1 MRRTR
6 AAIAAIA
13 LGATSIVA
21 STAARADDAGSAT
34 PQAAPAARG
43 DGDEYV
49 VSLAGDA
56 ATAAATLEASGAE
69 VLDVNAE
76 LGIAL
81 VSTTDEAFLADAAAA
96 GAITAGARNHS
107 IGTERPGQPHK
118 FAEERAYAVDAEGRR
133 TGGDHQRA
141 GRTRPRPGR
150 TDPLAPLQ
158 WDMDMI
164 GAPAAQTRATG
175 RGVTVGI
182 IDTGVDASHPDIAP
196 NFDHG
201 LSRNFTMDIPAI
213 DGPCEVATCI
223 DPVDVDDGGHGT
235 HVAGIVGAA
244 RNGIGITGVAPNA
257 TIVNVRA
264 GQDSGY
270 FFLYETV
277 AALTYAADAGLDVVN
292 MSFYTDPWLFNC
304 ASRDDYVSGE
314 VTDAQIAEQAFVRST
329 VLAATAY
336 AHEHGVTM
344 VAAAGN
350 DLTNLSLPTRADSS
364 SPDYPAGTETDR
376 VVTNNCLDL
385 PGEAPD
391 VITVGSVGPT
401 GTKADYSNY
410 GLGSI
415 DVAAPGGWYR
425 DQFGTPQFMTPGNLV
440 LSSYPLH
447 VAIEEGLADENGQP
461 VDDFSTVS
469 CDRKGANCGFYTY
482 LQGTSMASPHVAGL
496 AALVI
501 ERFGRG
507 HGHRG
512 ASLDPDVVTQIIEGT
527 ATDHA
532 CPDGGVEDYSDEGR
546 PPEYNAVCDGTP
558 ADNGI
563 YGEGIVSATRAVSR
577 H

>member
-6 AAIAAIA
+6 SVTAIAV
-13 LGATSIVA
+13 LGATLIIPVSA
-21 STAARADDAGSAT
+21 HADDSGSE
-34 PQAAPAARG
+34 AAPAARG
-43 DGDEYV
+43 DGAEYV
-49 VSLAGDA
+49 VSLAGDTA
-56 ATAAATLEASGAE
+56 TATAALAASGAE
-69 VLDVNAE
+69 VLEVNAE

-81 VSTTDEAFLADAAAA
+81 VGTDDAEFLADATAA
-96 GAITAGARNHS
+96 GAITGGARNHS
-107 IGTERPGQPHK
+107 IGTERLGQPHK
-118 FAEERAYAVDAEGRR
+118 FAEERAYQLDSQGRR
-133 TGGDHQRA
+133 TGRDYHR
-141 GRTRPRPGR
+141 GRGHNRPGNNR
-150 TDPLAPLQ
+150 TDPLASLQ

-164 GAPAAQTRATG
+164 GAPAAQAKATG

-196 NFDHG
+196 NFSRR

-235 HVAGIVGAA
+235 HVAGTVAGA
-244 RNGIGITGVAPNA
+244 RNGIGITGVAPDA

-304 ASRDDYVSGE
+304 ASRDDYVSGD
-314 VTDAQIAEQAFVRST
+314 VTDEQIAEQAFVRET

-336 AHEHGVTM
+336 AHDHGVTM

-350 DLTNLSLPTRADSS
+350 DLTNLALPTRADSS
-364 SPDYPAGTETDR
+364 SPDYPAGSETDR

-391 VITVGSVGPT
+391 VITVSSVGPT

-410 GLGSI
+410 GLGNI
-415 DVAAPGGWYR
+415 DVAAPGGWFR
-425 DQFGTPQFMTPGNLV
+425 DQFGTPQHRTPGNMV

-447 VAIEEGLADENGQP
+447 VAIEEGLADENGVP
-461 VDDFSTVS
+461 VDDFSIVS
-469 CDRKGANCGFYTY
+469 CDRRGNNCGFYTY

-501 ERFGRG
+501 ERHGRG
-507 HGHRG
+507 NPHHGY
-512 ASLDPDVVTQIIEGT
+512 SLAPDRVTQIIEGS

-532 CPDGGVEDYSDEGR
+532 CPAGGVEDYSDEGR
-546 PPEYNAVCDGTP
+546 GPEYNAVCDGTT

-563 YGEGIVSATRAVSR
+563 YGEGIVSASRAVAR
-577 H
+577 R

>member
-1 MRRTR
+1 
-6 AAIAAIA
+6 
-13 LGATSIVA
+13 
-21 STAARADDAGSAT
+21 
-34 PQAAPAARG
+34 
-43 DGDEYV
+43 
-49 VSLAGDA
+49 
-56 ATAAATLEASGAE
+56 
-69 VLDVNAE
+69 
-76 LGIAL
+76 
-81 VSTTDEAFLADAAAA
+81 
-96 GAITAGARNHS
+96 
-107 IGTERPGQPHK
+107 
-118 FAEERAYAVDAEGRR
+118 
-133 TGGDHQRA
+133 
-141 GRTRPRPGR
+141 
-150 TDPLAPLQ
+150 
-158 WDMDMI
+158 MDMI
-164 GAPAAQTRATG
+164 GAPAAQTKATG

-196 NFDHG
+196 NFDRD

-235 HVAGIVGAA
+235 HVAGIVAGA
-244 RNGIGITGVAPNA
+244 RNGIGITGVAPDA

-304 ASRDDYVSGE
+304 ASRDDYVSGDVSDE
-314 VTDAQIAEQAFVRST
+314 QIAEQAFVRST

-350 DLTNLSLPTRADSS
+350 DLTNLSLPTRSDSS
-364 SPDYPAGTETDR
+364 SPDYPGGTETDR

-410 GLGSI
+410 GLGNI

-447 VAIEEGLADENGQP
+447 VAIEEGLADPNGQP
-461 VDDFSTVS
+461 TDDFSTVS

-501 ERFGRG
+501 ERYGRG
-507 HGHRG
+507 HGHHG
-512 ASLDPDVVTQIIEGT
+512 ASLDPDLVAQIIERT

-532 CPDGGVEDYSDEGR
+532 CPAGGVEDYSDEGR
-546 PPEYNAVCDGTP
+546 PPAYNAVCDGTT
-558 ADNGI
+558 ADNGL
-563 YGEGIVSATRAVSR
+563 YGEGIVSASRAVSR